1 MEYHSKKA
9 IENLIKRVKE
19 VFEKG
24 NPYLKMR
31 GKDEKN

>member
-1 MEYHSKKA
+1 MEYYSKKA
-9 IENLIKRVKE
+9 IEKLILRVKE

-31 GKDEKN
+31 GKDAKD